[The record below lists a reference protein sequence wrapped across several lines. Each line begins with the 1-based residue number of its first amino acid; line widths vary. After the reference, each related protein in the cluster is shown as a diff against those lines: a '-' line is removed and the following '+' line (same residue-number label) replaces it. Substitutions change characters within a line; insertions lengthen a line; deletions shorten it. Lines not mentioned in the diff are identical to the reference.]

1 MSTMVIVGSQW
12 GDEGKGKVIDFLAR
26 KADMVVRGQGGN
38 NAGHTVV
45 VGDKKFSLH
54 LIPSGILNENAINI
68 IGSGVVF
75 DPIGFFAE
83 IEKLAKDGI
92 DVSKIKVSDRAHVIF
107 PYHKEIDA
115 LSEEQRGDDKIGTTK
130 KGIGPCYMDK
140 VERSGIRVGDMLEV
154 EFFEKTLRANIERKN
169 AIITKIYGGE
179 PVDAD
184 AIVTE
189 YVALAERLRPYVIDA
204 SLEVYDAIQA
214 DKNILFEGAQGAML
228 DVDLGTYPYVTSSH
242 PTASGFPVG
251 VGIGPGNL
259 KEVLGITKA
268 YTTRV
273 GMGPFV
279 TEQDNE
285 IGNAIRIKGNEFGTT
300 TGRARRCG
308 WFDAVVLKYS
318 ARINGMTSQALML
331 LDVLGDF
338 DEIQICSGYKYN
350 GEVTTNYP
358 ASLHV
363 LEKCEAVYETVPGW
377 KTDISA
383 AKTYEELPVNAQKY
397 IERIEVL
404 TGVPVSIV
412 SVGPR
417 RDQTIVRKELF

>member
-54 LIPSGILNENAINI
+54 LIPSGILNEQAVNV
-68 IGSGVVF
+68 IGNGVVF
-75 DPIGFFAE
+75 DPEGFFAE
-83 IEKLAKDGI
+83 IEKLAKDGV

-107 PYHKEIDA
+107 PYHKEIDR
-115 LSEEQRGDDKIGTTK
+115 LSEEDRGDAKIGTTK

-140 VERSGIRVGDMLEV
+140 VERSGIRVGDLVDMEH
-154 EFFEKTLRANIERKN
+154 FEGLLRANIARKN
-169 AIITKIYGGE
+169 EIITKIYGAKAL
-179 PVDAD
+179 DAD
-184 AIVTE
+184 AM
-189 YVALAERLRPYVIDA
+189 VAQYKIYAEKIAPYVVDA
-204 SLEVYDAIQA
+204 SLLVFEAIEEG
-214 DKNILFEGAQGAML
+214 KNILFEGAQGSML
-228 DVDLGTYPYVTSSH
+228 DIDLGTYPYVTSSH

-308 WFDAVVLKYS
+308 WFDAVVVKYS

-331 LDVLGDF
+331 LDVLGEF
-338 DEIQICSGYKYN
+338 DEIQICTGYAYEGK
-350 GEVTTNYP
+350 VTGNYP
-358 ASLHV
+358 ASLRT
-363 LEKCEAVYETVPGW
+363 LEQCEAVYETVPGW
-377 KTDISA
+377 KCDISEC
-383 AKTYEELPVNAQKY
+383 KTYEELPENAKNY
-397 IERIEVL
+397 IERLEVL

>member
-26 KADMVVRGQGGN
+26 KADVVVRGQGGN

-45 VGDKKFSLH
+45 VGDKKFTLH
-54 LIPSGILNENAINI
+54 LIPSGILNENAMNV
-68 IGSGVVF
+68 IGNGVVF
-75 DPIGFFAE
+75 DPIGFFDE

-107 PYHKEIDA
+107 PYHKEIDK
-115 LSEEQRGDDKIGTTK
+115 LSEEERGEDKIGTTK

-140 VERSGIRVGDMLEV
+140 VERSGIRVGDMLET
-154 EFFEKTLRANIERKN
+154 ERFEKILRANIERKN
-169 AIITKIYGGE
+169 AIITKIYGAE
-179 PVDAD
+179 ALDAQV
-184 AIVTE
+184 IVSD
-189 YVALAERLRPYVIDA
+189 YLALAEKLKPYVTDA
-204 SLEVYDAIQA
+204 SLMVFEAIETG
-214 DKNILFEGAQGAML
+214 KNILFEGAQGAML
-228 DVDLGTYPYVTSSH
+228 DIDLGTYPYVTSSH
-242 PTASGFPVG
+242 PTSAGFPVG

-259 KEVLGITKA
+259 QEVLGITKA

-273 GMGPFV
+273 GAGPFV
-279 TEQDNE
+279 TELDNE
-285 IGNAIRIKGNEFGTT
+285 VGNAIRIKGNEFGST
-300 TGRARRCG
+300 TGRPRRCG

-338 DEIQICSGYKYN
+338 DEIQICTGYSYN
-350 GEVTTNYP
+350 GEVISHYP
-358 ASLHV
+358 SSLRV
-363 LEKCEAVYETVPGW
+363 LEGCEAIYETVPGW
-377 KTDISA
+377 KSDISE
-383 AKTYEELPVNAQKY
+383 AKTYEELPENAKAY
-397 IERIEVL
+397 IERIEIL

>member
-54 LIPSGILNENAINI
+54 LIPSGILNENAVNV
-68 IGSGVVF
+68 IGNGVVF

-189 YVALAERLRPYVIDA
+189 YLALAEKLKPYVVDA
-204 SLEVYDAIQA
+204 GLEVYEAIQEG
-214 DKNILFEGAQGAML
+214 KNILFEGAQGAML
-228 DVDLGTYPYVTSSH
+228 DIDLGTYPYVTSSH

-259 KEVLGITKA
+259 QEVLGITKA

-338 DEIQICSGYKYN
+338 DEIQICSGYKYK

-377 KTDISA
+377 KTDISS
-383 AKTYEELPVNAQKY
+383 AKTFEELPVNAQKY
-397 IERIEVL
+397 IERIEIL

>member
-68 IGSGVVF
+68 IGNGVVF

>member
-12 GDEGKGKVIDFLAR
+12 GDEGIGRVIDFLAR

-54 LIPSGILNENAINI
+54 LIPSGILNENAMNV
-68 IGSGVVF
+68 IGNGVVF

-83 IEKLAKDGI
+83 IEKLDKDGI

-107 PYHKEIDA
+107 PYHKEIDR
-115 LSEEQRGDDKIGTTK
+115 LSEDQRGDAKIGTTK

-140 VERSGIRVGDMLEV
+140 VERSGIRVGDMLET
-154 EFFEKTLRANIERKN
+154 ERFEEILRANIERKN
-169 AIITKIYGGE
+169 AIITKIYDGE
-179 PVDAD
+179 ALDAET
-184 AIVTE
+184 IVAE
-189 YVALAERLRPYVIDA
+189 YLVLAEKLRPYVIDA
-204 SLEVYDAIQA
+204 SLMVYEAIEAGQ
-214 DKNILFEGAQGAML
+214 NILFEGAQGAML
-228 DVDLGTYPYVTSSH
+228 DIDLGTYPYVTSSH

-259 KEVLGITKA
+259 NEVLGITKA

-279 TEQDNE
+279 TEQDNA

-338 DEIQICSGYKYN
+338 DEINICTGYLYN
-350 GEVTTNYP
+350 GEVISNYP
-358 ASLHV
+358 ASLKT
-363 LEKCEAVYETVPGW
+363 LEQCEAVYETVPGW
-377 KTDISA
+377 KSDISGA
-383 AKTYEELPVNAQKY
+383 TTFEELPINAQKY
-397 IERIEVL
+397 IERIETL